1 MLPESC
7 GWQSSACA
15 TRHSSRPVKNVT
27 MNQPARRIRTDVT
40 LMAVPFILLPLQ
52 PGSDSWS
59 RRAATVGP
67 FVRWGSGG
75 TCRKKKRTGLRDSP
89 LHIYF
94 CDEIL
99 EAGECGIANA
109 AAALRPSARRRR
121 SAAGLTQGYDSTLA
135 PPAASPQ
142 IVLRSPACRYPRRQ
156 SYLRALAEGRPSRR
170 CGFQKC
176 LFGCRWR

>member
-99 EAGECGIANA
+99 EGRRVWDSKRRSRPAPLGSTPKIRSGAHAGLRFDIGAAGCLAANSA
-109 AAALRPSARRRR
+109 TQPRMQISTSPKLPSSARRR
-121 SAAGLTQGYDSTLA
+121 
-135 PPAASPQ
+135 
-142 IVLRSPACRYPRRQ
+142 
-156 SYLRALAEGRPSRR
+156 PSKSSVRFPKMPFR
-170 CGFQKC
+170 
-176 LFGCRWR
+176 L